1 MSTDFTDV
9 TDLLASIDDVL
20 EAAPVAAPAAP
31 PVVPAPALPLV
42 PASVA
47 VVEPEPV
54 EAPRRSTVT
63 DVPHMSPG
71 PRIAQRLAGTDP
83 ASVQRRE
90 REDARIAA
98 QEVRMRKLLEPPAPS
113 EPAPVVEPPAP
124 SEPAPV
130 VEPPAPSEPA
140 PPTELPAVDKT
151 AAAGVRARLRR
162 TKRAAPTA
170 AVAPAAE
177 VAAPVRES
185 NPRWRW
191 LAFNGA
197 AAGAGHLALWSLT
210 GDPMAG
216 ADLMGRMTLSV
227 PQLAAAGLAVG
238 AAYGGWK
245 AGGYLSPL
253 LPARLA
259 LVARPVAAV
268 VGGLWG
274 QGTAPLV
281 RDVLDAVEP
290 WGTLLSPLL
299 AVAPLAAA
307 CWYGLDRRAAAAQLI
322 RPVRWALRIPLAT
335 VVVSSLLYTPGAL
348 L

>member
-1 MSTDFTDV
+1 MSTDV

-20 EAAPVAAPAAP
+20 ETAPVAAPAVP
-31 PVVPAPALPLV
+31 VPAVPATAA

-47 VVEPEPV
+47 VVQPV
-54 EAPRRSTVT
+54 EEQPCRSTVT
-63 DVPHMSPG
+63 DVPYSPVG
-71 PRIAQRLAGTDP
+71 PRIAQRIAGLDP
-83 ASVQRRE
+83 ASVVQQQKPL
-90 REDARIAA
+90 DARA
-98 QEVRMRKLLEPPAPS
+98 S

-124 SEPAPV
+124 P
-130 VEPPAPSEPA
+130 EPA
-140 PPTELPAVDKT
+140 PPVELPAVDKT
-151 AAAGVRARLRR
+151 GARARLRR
-162 TKRAAPTA
+162 AKFAP
-170 AVAPAAE
+170 APAAG
-177 VAAPVRES
+177 AAPAAVPVRER
-185 NPRWRW
+185 NPRVRW
-191 LAFNGA
+191 LAFNGL
-197 AAGAGHLALWSLT
+197 AAGAGHLAIWSLT

-216 ADLMGRMTLSV
+216 ADLMGRMTVSV
-227 PQLAAAGLAVG
+227 PQLAAAGLTIG

-245 AGGYLSPL
+245 AGGYLTG
-253 LPARLA
+253 LPGRLG
-259 LVARPVAAV
+259 LVARPLAAV

-307 CWYGLDRRAAAAQLI
+307 CWYGLDRRAARLT

-335 VVVSSLLYTPGAL
+335 VVVSSLLYAPGVL

>member
-1 MSTDFTDV
+1 MSTDV

-20 EAAPVAAPAAP
+20 EAAPAPAPAA
-31 PVVPAPALPLV
+31 

-47 VVEPEPV
+47 VVEPV
-54 EAPRRSTVT
+54 EEREEQPRRSTVT
-63 DVPHMSPG
+63 DVPHTPVG
-71 PRIAQRLAGTDP
+71 PRIAQRLAGVDLASIQEQERMNARLVEQEERVRKHLEAVEP
-83 ASVQRRE
+83 APAV
-90 REDARIAA
+90 
-98 QEVRMRKLLEPPAPS
+98 EPPAAPD
-113 EPAPVVEPPAP
+113 PAPVVEPPAAP
-124 SEPAPV
+124 EPVPPV
-130 VEPPAPSEPA
+130 
-140 PPTELPAVDKT
+140 ELPDVDRVDK
-151 AAAGVRARLRR
+151 AGDKARLRR
-162 TKRAAPTA
+162 AKRAPAAAAAPV
-170 AVAPAAE
+170 AVAPA
-177 VAAPVRES
+177 RES
-185 NPRWRW
+185 NLRLRW

-216 ADLMGRMTLSV
+216 AELMGRMTVSV

-245 AGGYLSPL
+245 AAGYLSGL

-259 LVARPVAAV
+259 LFARPVAAV
-268 VGGLWG
+268 IGGLWG

-307 CWYGLDRRAAAAQLI
+307 CWYGLDRRAARLT

-335 VVVSSLLYTPGAL
+335 VVASSLLYTPGVL

>member
-1 MSTDFTDV
+1 MSADV
-9 TDLLASIDDVL
+9 TGLLASIDDVL
-20 EAAPVAAPAAP
+20 ESASATAPAAAAVPAAVPAPAAPAAP
-31 PVVPAPALPLV
+31 V
-42 PASVA
+42 
-47 VVEPEPV
+47 EPV
-54 EAPRRSTVT
+54 ERAEQPRRSTVT
-63 DVPHMSPG
+63 DVPYEPVG
-71 PRIAQRLAGTDP
+71 PAVAQRLAGTDP
-83 ASVQRRE
+83 ASVQQRE
-90 REDARIAA
+90 WWDTRAAA
-98 QEVRMRKLLEPPAPS
+98 QEVRVRARLEAS

-140 PPTELPAVDKT
+140 PPVELPTVDKAKRT
-151 AAAGVRARLRR
+151 KLRR
-162 TKRAAPTA
+162 TKRAVPAAPA
-170 AVAPAAE
+170 APAAE
-177 VAAPVRES
+177 AAAAPAIPRVS

-191 LAFNGA
+191 LAFNGG

-216 ADLMGRMTLSV
+216 AELMGRMTVSV

-245 AGGYLSPL
+245 AAGYLSGLSLVPD
-253 LPARLA
+253 RLA
-259 LVARPVAAV
+259 LYARPVAAV

-281 RDVLDAVEP
+281 RDVLDTIEP

-299 AVAPLAAA
+299 AVAPIAAA
-307 CWYGLDRRAAAAQLI
+307 CWYGIDRRAAAAHLI

-335 VVVSSLLYTPGAL
+335 VVASSLLYTPGAL

>member
-1 MSTDFTDV
+1 MSADV
-9 TDLLASIDDVL
+9 TGLLASIDDVL
-20 EAAPVAAPAAP
+20 ESASATAPAAAAVPAAVPAPAAP
-31 PVVPAPALPLV
+31 V
-42 PASVA
+42 
-47 VVEPEPV
+47 EPV
-54 EAPRRSTVT
+54 ELPRRSTVT
-63 DVPHMSPG
+63 DVPYEPVG
-71 PRIAQRLAGTDP
+71 PAVAQRLVGTDP
-83 ASVQRRE
+83 ASVQQRE
-90 REDARIAA
+90 WWDTRAAA
-98 QEVRMRKLLEPPAPS
+98 QEERVRARLEA
-113 EPAPVVEPPAP
+113 

-140 PPTELPAVDKT
+140 PPVELPTVDKVDK
-151 AAAGVRARLRR
+151 AGVRARLRR
-162 TKRAAPTA
+162 TKRAA
-170 AVAPAAE
+170 APAA
-177 VAAPVRES
+177 VPAAAVPAGP

-191 LAFNGA
+191 LCFNGG

-245 AGGYLSPL
+245 AAGYLSPL

-299 AVAPLAAA
+299 AVAPIAAA
-307 CWYGLDRRAAAAQLI
+307 CWYGIDRRAAAAHLI

-335 VVVSSLLYTPGAL
+335 VVASSLLYTPGAL

>member
-1 MSTDFTDV
+1 MSTDL

-20 EAAPVAAPAAP
+20 EAASAPA
-31 PVVPAPALPLV
+31 PV
-42 PASVA
+42 
-47 VVEPEPV
+47 EPV
-54 EAPRRSTVT
+54 ELPRRSTVA
-63 DVPHMSPG
+63 DVPYEPVG
-71 PRIAQRLAGTDP
+71 RAVAQRLAGTDP
-83 ASVQRRE
+83 ASVQQRE
-90 REDARIAA
+90 WWDARAAA
-98 QEVRMRKLLEPPAPS
+98 QEERVREASEPAPVVEPSAPS

-124 SEPAPV
+124 SEPVPPV
-130 VEPPAPSEPA
+130 
-140 PPTELPAVDKT
+140 ELPAVDKT
-151 AAAGVRARLRR
+151 AAGVRARLRR
-162 TKRAAPTA
+162 TKRAVPA
-170 AVAPAAE
+170 APAAE
-177 VAAPVRES
+177 AAAAPAVPRVS

-191 LAFNGA
+191 LCFNGG
-197 AAGAGHLALWSLT
+197 AAGAGHLALWSVT

-216 ADLMGRMTLSV
+216 AELMGRMTLSV

-245 AGGYLSPL
+245 VGGYLSPL

-281 RDVLDAVEP
+281 RDLLDTIEP

-299 AVAPLAAA
+299 AVAPIAAA
-307 CWYGLDRRAAAAQLI
+307 CWYGLDRRAAAHLI

-335 VVVSSLLYTPGAL
+335 VVVSSLLYAPGAL